1 MSAIGPLAD
10 IAKRLLALNT
20 TSNRIDIRMRRFF
33 FCSLFSTGLFLLIDV
48 VAFEGRNSA
57 EAWKEA
63 EPIIQIVS
71 GTLDGQIER
80 IWR

>member
-1 MSAIGPLAD
+1 
-10 IAKRLLALNT
+10 
-20 TSNRIDIRMRRFF
+20 MRNFF
-33 FCSLFSTGLFLLIDV
+33 FCSLFFTGLFWVIDV

-57 EAWKEA
+57 EAWQEV
-63 EPIIQIVS
+63 EPIIQKVS

>member
-1 MSAIGPLAD
+1 
-10 IAKRLLALNT
+10 
-20 TSNRIDIRMRRFF
+20 MRRFF

-63 EPIIQIVS
+63 EPIIQKVS
-71 GTLDGQIER
+71 GTLDSQIER